1 MKKLAPRPAAWVRLA
16 CTVLVAAPL
25 ALSAAAGDVNGS
37 DVSVPVPQGA
47 VAAFNRI
54 AGGPHPGYRANHAKG
69 VLLTGYFSA
78 TKDAA
83 SVSKAAHLQPNRKVP
98 VLVRF
103 SDPTGIPN
111 LPDADPHA
119 SPHGMAIRFT
129 LPDGSSTDIV
139 ALSTSYFPVAKPEQF
154 VELLNAIADS
164 APGTKSPTPLDV
176 FMKNHPTADAW
187 AHVSRPPPQSFATLG
202 FWGINAFKFTN
213 AAGRARY
220 GRYQIVPEAGEQALS
235 PEQAKTASPDY
246 LMNEIQQRVAKGP
259 VTYRLRVQLAAASD
273 PTDDPTAVWPANR
286 PTVDLGTITV
296 DGVAKDQVAEQRRI
310 MFTPLALIDG
320 IAPSSD
326 PILLIRPAAYAVS
339 FAQRLK

>member
-1 MKKLAPRPAAWVRLA
+1 M
-16 CTVLVAAPL
+16 CTVIATIPFAM
-25 ALSAAAGDVNGS
+25 AAAAADLSGNDS
-37 DVSVPVPQGA
+37 SVPLPQAA
-47 VAAFNRI
+47 VAALNRV

-69 VLLTGYFSA
+69 VLLTGYFTA

-139 ALSTSYFPVAKPEQF
+139 ALSASYFPVAKPEQF
-154 VELLNAIADS
+154 VELTNAIADS
-164 APGTKSPTPLDV
+164 PPGTKSPTPVDV
-176 FMKNHPTADAW
+176 FMKSHPKADAW

-202 FWGINAFKFTN
+202 FFGINAFKFTN
-213 AAGRARY
+213 AAGLTRF
-220 GRYQIVPEAGEQALS
+220 GRYLIVPEAGEQALS
-235 PEQAKTASPDY
+235 PEQAKAATPDY

-259 VTYRLRVQLAAASD
+259 VTFRLRVQLASPGD
-273 PTDDPTAVWPANR
+273 PTDDPTVVWPAGR
-286 PTVDLGTITV
+286 PVADLGTITI
-296 DGVAKDQVAEQRRI
+296 DGVAKDQVGEQKRI
-310 MFTPLALIDG
+310 MFTPLALVDG
-320 IAPSSD
+320 IAPSND

-339 FAQRLK
+339 FAQRAR